1 MATAIIVKSSVTFL
15 SCSPLPNGHYHGLTL
30 LIWMLGSQKLNNLSK
45 ISEQDGAGLGRLA
58 HLIASILFFK
68 KILFLYCFERKRQRS
83 LIY

>member
-58 HLIASILFFK
+58 HLIASILFK
-68 KILFLYCFERKRQRS
+68 KKSFFFIVLKERDRD
-83 LIY
+83 L